1 MIDILR
7 EPDSQRAAS
16 TTDDRDLA
24 EGIAP
29 PGPAADVEPTPTT
42 HPDPA
47 TDMEPAASAPPEP
60 AMQAIQAIEAMQAV
74 DDPPL
79 LADAVA
85 IHTRWQENQ
94 ATFVDDPLGS
104 VTRAASLADEVVSVV
119 TAAAQ
124 ERVHDLRTA
133 WEGGS
138 A

>member
-1 MIDILR
+1 
-7 EPDSQRAAS
+7 
-16 TTDDRDLA
+16 
-24 EGIAP
+24 
-29 PGPAADVEPTPTT
+29 
-42 HPDPA
+42 
-47 TDMEPAASAPPEP
+47 
-60 AMQAIQAIEAMQAV
+60 MQAIQAIEAMQAV

-138 A
+138 AETEQLRKTLRHYRVFIDRLSNV